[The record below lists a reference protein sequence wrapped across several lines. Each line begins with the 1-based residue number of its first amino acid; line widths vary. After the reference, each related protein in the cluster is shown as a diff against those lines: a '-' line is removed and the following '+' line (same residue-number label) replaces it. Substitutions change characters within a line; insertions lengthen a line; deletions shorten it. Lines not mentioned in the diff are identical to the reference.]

1 VTHFLQE
8 FPVPIHEKTFSRY
21 LKLCRPLLVRS
32 SHSIPTK
39 CIVSPKLHLFVHPRP
54 SPTTPALASQ
64 ISPPLSS
71 AHQNRTI
78 LPKHYRAPHLIPVHH
93 LFPSLLLSLTPHT
106 IKFSSSHWPAFRFS
120 PRSQE
125 RMRLARDGNIRCTI
139 TICSFSPERE

>member
-1 VTHFLQE
+1 MRYSPRK
-8 FPVPIHEKTFSRY
+8 FPCTRKPFSGY
-21 LKLCRPLLVRS
+21 LTQFHLLLILFF
-32 SHSIPTK
+32 HLILTK
-39 CIVSPKLHLFVHPRP
+39 CVVSLKLHLFVHPRP